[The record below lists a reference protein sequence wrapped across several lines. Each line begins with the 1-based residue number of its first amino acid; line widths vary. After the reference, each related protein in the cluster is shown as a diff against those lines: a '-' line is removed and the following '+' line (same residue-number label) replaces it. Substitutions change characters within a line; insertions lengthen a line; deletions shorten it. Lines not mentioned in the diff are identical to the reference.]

1 MVRKI
6 KFNLLALAAITLT
19 LSEFAHAAPIFDEAL
34 TRLMSSG
41 AQRNQRVRVVAFFH
55 SKRPLSI
62 QGRPSSL
69 NHAQVERALIADA
82 EESQRATIERLRRGS
97 AQTQMR
103 INRYWI
109 VNAISM
115 ELPVSQLSMLA
126 SDDSLSFVSSNYRVN
141 LVQPGMGHLMTRSDL
156 NRENAFTYGLEKIGI
171 PELRQ
176 AHPDLIGT
184 GVRVGVIDTGMD
196 ASHPD
201 LKGKVAAFADFTDS
215 SKKEPYDDNGH
226 GTHVGGTIAG
236 GNASG
241 TEIGIAPGVKFVV
254 AKFLT
259 GSGSG
264 TFEGAIKAMQYMADP
279 DGNPNTNDAPAL
291 VSNSWGGGSPSASK
305 DPASEPLCQ
314 AVSNW
319 VKLGILPVF
328 AAGNSGPSAQTLG
341 LPAACPG
348 TLAVGATDK
357 DDKIAS
363 FSSRG
368 PGIWKTIKVTKPD
381 VSAPGVKVLSSF
393 PNGAYKEASG
403 TSMATPHVAGM
414 AALLYQLKPKMPVE
428 QMIDLI
434 RKTTKAIG
442 QDPNVYGTGR
452 IDAVKASAAAAG
464 FQRIPSQRR
473 M

>member
-1 MVRKI
+1 MVRNFKL
-6 KFNLLALAAITLT
+6 NSMALAVMTIA
-19 LSEFAHAAPIFDEAL
+19 LSGGAQAAPIFDQAL
-34 TRLMSSG
+34 IRLMSSG
-41 AQRNQRVRVVAFFH
+41 SQQNQRVRVVAFFQ
-55 SKRPLSI
+55 SKRPLVI

-82 EESQRATIERLRRGS
+82 EASQSATIERLRKAPGQS
-97 AQTQMR
+97 QIR

-115 ELPVSQLSMLA
+115 ELPVSQLSHLA
-126 SDDSLSFVSSNYRVN
+126 NDDALTFVSSNYRVN
-141 LVQPGMGHLMTRSDL
+141 LVQPGMGHALTRADL
-156 NRENAFTYGLEKIGI
+156 NREAAFTYGLQKIGI

-176 AHPDLIGT
+176 AHPELIGT

-201 LKGKVAAFADFTDS
+201 LKGKVATFVDFTDS
-215 SKKEPYDDNGH
+215 ARSDPYDDNGH

-241 TEIGIAPGVKFVV
+241 TSIGVAPGVQFVV
-254 AKFLT
+254 AKFLD
-259 GSGSG
+259 GAGSG
-264 TFEGAIKAMQYMADP
+264 TFEAALKSMQFMADP

-291 VSNSWGGGSPSASK
+291 VSNSWGGGSADAGK
-305 DPASEPLCQ
+305 APADEPLCQ

-348 TLAVGATDK
+348 TLAIGATDK
-357 DDKIAS
+357 DDQIAR

-368 PGIWKTIKVTKPD
+368 PGIWRTIKVTKPD
-381 VSAPGVKVLSSF
+381 VSAPGVNILSTF
-393 PNGAYKEASG
+393 PNGAYKELSG

-414 AALLYQLKPKMPVE
+414 AALLYQLKPKMPVD

-452 IDAVKASAAAAG
+452 IDAVKAASAAAGTLA
-464 FQRIPSQRR
+464 PQRR

>member
-1 MVRKI
+1 MSHHFKLNKLSLSAVVAM
-6 KFNLLALAAITLT
+6 ALQISSAQ
-19 LSEFAHAAPIFDEAL
+19 AAPIFDDAL
-34 TRLMSSG
+34 VRLMSSG
-41 AQRNQRVRVVAFFH
+41 SQQNQRVRVVAFFH
-55 SKRPLSI
+55 SKRPMMA
-62 QGRPSSL
+62 QGRPSNL
-69 NHAQVERALIADA
+69 NPAQVERALMADSD
-82 EESQRATIERLRRGS
+82 ESQRELIDRLRKNPS
-97 AQTQMR
+97 QSQMR
-103 INRYWI
+103 ITRFWI
-109 VNAISM
+109 VNAIAF
-115 ELPVSQLSMLA
+115 ELPVSQLSQLA
-126 SDDSLSFVSSNYRVN
+126 NENSLSFVSSNYRVN
-141 LVQPGMGHLMTRSDL
+141 LVQPGMGRSLTRADL
-156 NRENAFTYGLEKIGI
+156 NREEAYTYGLEKIGI
-171 PELRQ
+171 PALRQ
-176 AHPDLIGT
+176 AHPDLIGK

-201 LKGKVAAFADFTDS
+201 LKGKVAAFVDYTDKP
-215 SKKEPYDDNGH
+215 KKDPYDDNGH
-226 GTHVGGTIAG
+226 GTHVGGTIGG

-241 TEIGIAPGVKFVV
+241 TTIGIAPGVQFVV
-254 AKFLT
+254 AKFLS

-279 DGNPNTNDAPAL
+279 DGNPNTADAPSL
-291 VSNSWGGGSPSASK
+291 VSNSWGGGKADASK

-319 VKLGILPVF
+319 AKLGILPVF

-348 TLAVGATDK
+348 TIAIGATDA

-368 PGIWKTIKVTKPD
+368 PGIWKTVKVTKPD

-414 AALLYQLKPKMPVE
+414 AALLYQLKPKMTVD

-442 QDPNVYGTGR
+442 QDPNIFGTGR
-452 IDAVKASAAAAG
+452 IDAVKATAAAAG
-464 FQRIPSQRR
+464 AFNTQRR